1 MQKNYVQEILNIIHS
16 GMPQAEMAEKLS
28 DYHEKDLADA
38 LKALTPAE
46 RQALYSILSVD
57 AVAEIFTYLDDA
69 EPYLKELPSNEAA
82 KVISNMDSDDAV
94 DVLEDLDDTDKD
106 EIVNK
111 LDKDSVDDVKMLLS
125 YDEDE
130 IGSRMTTNYI
140 SIKNDMTI
148 RQAMSEL
155 VKQAGENDNISTLYV
170 VDENEHFYGAI
181 DLKDLIIARAE
192 ESLESLI
199 VRSYPYVTDRE
210 QVSDCIDRIVDYA
223 ERSLPVLNDAG
234 KLVGIITSSDV
245 VELVDD
251 EMGDDYAK
259 LGGLTGEE
267 DLNESVFESVKKRL
281 PWLIAL
287 LFLGMLVSS
296 VVGAFESVVA
306 VLPVVIC
313 FQSMVLD
320 MAGNVGTQS
329 LAVTIRVLVD
339 ENLTLSKKLQLLWK
353 ETRVGLLNGAILAV
367 MALGFLGC
375 YIHFFK
381 RFRAVDVFR
390 LGVVHHAPAKGNDV
404 AAQVK
409 DGGHDTLPEQA
420 VDAPGLAALK
430 QTAGVQLLLVVAF
443 IPQKLVESLSIVG
456 GIPQPEPDDGLV
468 VQPAPPPVGPRLP
481 CFLHR
486 GVQAG
491 MEKPCCLL
499 VHREDPAAHPAGLIV
514 LLRLGHSGAGCQH
527 LDGFRVV
534 VLIFLVKVMAS
545 PPAPQPKQ

>member
-1 MQKNYVQEILNIIHS
+1 MQKNYVQEILSIIHS
-16 GMPQAEMAEKLS
+16 GLPKAELAEKLS

-38 LKALTPAE
+38 LEALTPAE
-46 RQALYSILSVD
+46 RQSLYSILGVD
-57 AVAEIFTYLDDA
+57 TVAEIFTYLDDA
-69 EPYLKELPSNEAA
+69 EPYLKELSSHEAA

-94 DVLEDLDDTDKD
+94 DALEDLDDTDKN

-111 LDKDSVDDVKMLLS
+111 LDKDSVEDVKMLLS

-170 VDENEHFYGAI
+170 VDKNEHFYGAI

-267 DLNESVFESVKKRL
+267 DLNENVFESVKKRL

-306 VLPVVIC
+306 SASSPWCWIWPVTSVP
-313 FQSMVLD
+313 S
-320 MAGNVGTQS
+320 
-329 LAVTIRVLVD
+329 R
-339 ENLTLSKKLQLLWK
+339 W
-353 ETRVGLLNGAILAV
+353 R
-367 MALGFLGC
+367 
-375 YIHFFK
+375 
-381 RFRAVDVFR
+381 
-390 LGVVHHAPAKGNDV
+390 
-404 AAQVK
+404 
-409 DGGHDTLPEQA
+409 
-420 VDAPGLAALK
+420 
-430 QTAGVQLLLVVAF
+430 
-443 IPQKLVESLSIVG
+443 
-456 GIPQPEPDDGLV
+456 
-468 VQPAPPPVGPRLP
+468 
-481 CFLHR
+481 
-486 GVQAG
+486 
-491 MEKPCCLL
+491 
-499 VHREDPAAHPAGLIV
+499 
-514 LLRLGHSGAGCQH
+514 
-527 LDGFRVV
+527 
-534 VLIFLVKVMAS
+534 
-545 PPAPQPKQ
+545 